1 MSAQYDGWRPR
12 VAIVATGV
20 IGRSWARV
28 FTRAGC
34 LTTAWDPNPQT
45 LAGAVAWHNDEV
57 QRERG
62 NGSHNDGAPSDGT
75 LVPCAT
81 LAEALDGADY
91 VQESGPETLDEKRA
105 IYAKLDAL
113 APPAAILASSTST
126 IDMTEIARGLRG
138 ASRCIVAHPVNP
150 PHVVPVVEVLGGLDT
165 SPAIVEATTAI
176 LRSAGQSPVVLRS
189 FVPGFVLNRLQAAL
203 VREAVYLLERQV
215 ADADAID
222 AVVRD
227 GLGLRWAILGVFGVA
242 NTNAD
247 GGVREY
253 FERFGE
259 SYAALMTD
267 LGSTPTF
274 DAALVERIGQQTDAM
289 EGGATVEAIQ
299 QWRDRMVRK
308 VVELKRED
316 PHP

>member
-1 MSAQYDGWRPR
+1 MSGPHDGRRPR

-34 LTTAWDPNPQT
+34 LTTAWDPNPRT
-45 LAGAVAWHNDEV
+45 LAGAVAWHKDEV
-57 QRERG
+57 HRERG
-62 NGSHNDGAPSDGT
+62 NGVPDKGASDGT

-81 LAEALDGADY
+81 LAEALNGAEY

-105 IYAKLDAL
+105 IYAELDAL
-113 APPAAILASSTST
+113 ASPAAILASSTST
-126 IDMTEIARGLRG
+126 IDMTEIARGLKG

-150 PHVVPVVEVLGGLDT
+150 PHVVPAVEVLSGHDT
-165 SPAIVEATTAI
+165 SPAVVEATTAL
-176 LRSAGQSPVVLRS
+176 LRSAGQIPIVLRS

-203 VREAVYLLERQV
+203 VREAVYLLERGV

-289 EGGATVEAIQ
+289 EGGASVAAIQ

-308 VVELKRED
+308 VVALKREN

>member
-1 MSAQYDGWRPR
+1 MSGPHDGGRPR

-45 LAGAVAWHNDEV
+45 VAGAVAWHNDEV
-57 QRERG
+57 HRERG
-62 NGSHNDGAPSDGT
+62 NGVPNNGASDGT
-75 LVPCAT
+75 LVPCTT
-81 LAEALDGADY
+81 LAEALDGAAY

-105 IYAKLDAL
+105 IYAELDAL

-126 IDMTEIARGLRG
+126 IDMTEIARGLKG

-150 PHVVPVVEVLGGLDT
+150 PHVVPAVEVLGGHDT
-165 SPAIVEATTAI
+165 SPAVVEATTAL
-176 LRSAGQSPVVLRS
+176 LRSAGQIPIVLRS

-203 VREAVYLLERQV
+203 VREAVYLLERGV

-289 EGGATVEAIQ
+289 EGGASVAAIQ

-308 VVELKRED
+308 VVELKREH